1 METEKTAQQTYTD
14 ALNFVVDEN
23 DPSTTMATASSTT
36 NNLNSNNDKIQNEN
50 KMLKRILSNFND
62 KSYLYPGISIIVMLI
77 LVILI
82 LFQYIGIGYK
92 FLSVVIFIAWVMF
105 TVCVYKQQV

>member
-14 ALNFVVDEN
+14 ALNFIVDEN
-23 DPSTTMATASSTT
+23 NTTATTTTDPSTTM
-36 NNLNSNNDKIQNEN
+36 NNDKIKNEN

-82 LFQYIGIGYK
+82 LFQYIGVGYK
-92 FLSVVIFIAWVMF
+92 FLSVLIFIAWVMF